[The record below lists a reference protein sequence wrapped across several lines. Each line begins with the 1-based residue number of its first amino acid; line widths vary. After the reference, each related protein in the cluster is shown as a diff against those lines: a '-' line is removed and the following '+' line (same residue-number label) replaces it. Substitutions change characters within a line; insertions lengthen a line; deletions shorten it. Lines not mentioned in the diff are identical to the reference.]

1 MMKSTMI
8 FAMIRATEIF
18 LSTNKSNENIFYV
31 TIHAVIYEREDLK
44 MLCVLPMITSATYY
58 KIVP

>member
-1 MMKSTMI
+1 MK
-8 FAMIRATEIF
+8 RATEIF